1 MYADLSDEEHTVRL
15 INEQTKRELLKQ
27 NSPIADVLSQCTE
40 EKVYILTPSSIKQ
53 EANFKAYFQMMVRM
67 YLGEAFTDLSLIE
80 FILYEEEVRL
90 LGISD
95 PMYTYRSYYSK
106 NPVILLNQT

>member
-40 EKVYILTPSSIKQ
+40 EKVYILTLHRLNKKRILKRI
-53 EANFKAYFQMMVRM
+53 FK
-67 YLGEAFTDLSLIE
+67 
-80 FILYEEEVRL
+80 
-90 LGISD
+90 
-95 PMYTYRSYYSK
+95 
-106 NPVILLNQT
+106 